1 MANRRVAH
9 PQESDFGD
17 YLYFETLTLC
27 PIDTRLI
34 ERALL
39 TDAEAQW
46 LNDYHA
52 TVRAKLAPR
61 TTGAAREWL
70 EANTRPI

>member
-1 MANRRVAH
+1 M
-9 PQESDFGD
+9 
-17 YLYFETLTLC
+17 
-27 PIDTRLI
+27 
-34 ERALL
+34 L

-52 TVRAKLAPR
+52 TVRDKLAPH

-70 EANTRPI
+70 EANTQAI